1 MILFQILKI
10 NLANL
15 MDTVNIFFQGI
26 KSIPIM
32 PDVSGIKFG
41 DVIELPEKVPVLDLS
56 NQNSQNK
63 NNYTYSIGKYNE
75 KRPGMYLGQHYE
87 KTHRN
92 IHMGIDIGA
101 PVGTP
106 VYSFYDGEIFL
117 FDYNDGKLDYGYT
130 LIIKHVINNVS
141 LFALYGHLDQR
152 SIKNKKVGEH
162 VSTNDEIAFIGS
174 SAENGGW
181 PPHLHFQLSL
191 VEPKECDLP
200 GVVSDL
206 DKENALKVFP
216 DPRLVL
222 GNIY

>member
-1 MILFQILKI
+1 
-10 NLANL
+10 
-15 MDTVNIFFQGI
+15 MDTVNSFFQAT
-26 KSIPIM
+26 KRIPNM
-32 PDVSGIKFG
+32 PDVSGMKFG
-41 DVIELPEKVPVLDLS
+41 DVIELPENVPVLDLS
-56 NQNSQNK
+56 TQNKKNK

-87 KTHRN
+87 KTDRN

-117 FDYNDGKLDYGYT
+117 FDFNNGRLDYGYT
-130 LIIKHVINNVS
+130 LIIKYVINNVS
-141 LFALYGHLDQR
+141 LFALYGHLGQS
-152 SIKNKKVGEH
+152 SIKNKKIGEY
-162 VSTNDEIAFIGS
+162 VSMNDKIGFIGS

-181 PPHLHFQLSL
+181 TPHLHFQLSL

-200 GVVSDL
+200 GVVSEL
-206 DKENALKVFP
+206 NKEMALKAFP

-222 GNIY
+222 GNLY